1 MHNVSPIRKYC
12 PLVARNVTR
21 LNLIRI
27 MLVVNVRPPLER
39 AIVFF
44 FFYIDSIYE
53 RETVGKMADFPIV
66 FSPPDVNYP
75 DAIYI

>member
-1 MHNVSPIRKYC
+1 
-12 PLVARNVTR
+12 
-21 LNLIRI
+21 

-66 FSPPDVNYP
+66 FSPPDANYP